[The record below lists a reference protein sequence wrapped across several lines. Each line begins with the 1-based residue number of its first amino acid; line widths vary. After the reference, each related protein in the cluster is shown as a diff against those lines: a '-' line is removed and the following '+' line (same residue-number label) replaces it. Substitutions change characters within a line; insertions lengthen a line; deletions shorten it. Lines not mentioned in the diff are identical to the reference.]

1 MKLRVGRDILADA
14 VTWAGRT
21 IPPRPAIPVL
31 SGIHLSADGSG
42 VLSISA
48 YDPESTSCVEAA
60 ADVDEAGECLVNGK
74 MLGEICRSL
83 PARPVDMTL
92 DGTRLDIECG
102 SASFSLNTMAL
113 EEYPAMPETPTQ
125 IGTVDAA
132 DWQEAVT
139 QVATAAS
146 KDETLPLL
154 VSICIEIDGENI
166 SLLATDRYRLAVR
179 DLTWQPANPQVKE
192 RILVKASR
200 LAEIAKAY
208 ASSERVVLSVDQLSD
223 DEGGAVRILG
233 FEAVGR
239 QNTSRLIDG
248 DYPQVRSLF
257 PQQVNGHAVVSR
269 SELLE
274 AIKRSKIVVE
284 RNSAV
289 RLSFT
294 DGNVTVEGGQG
305 GDNAQAKEDVPAR
318 LVGEDISMSFNP
330 LYLQDALSV
339 THGDYVRLSFTND
352 EKPVVLSAQAE
363 EDGEDSPEFRVLL
376 MPIRKLG

>member
-31 SGIHLSADGSG
+31 SGIHLAADSSG
-42 VLSISA
+42 VLRISA
-48 YDPESTSCVEAA
+48 YDPESTSCVDAA
-60 ADVDEAGECLVNGK
+60 ADVDAAGECLVNGK

-92 DGTRLDIECG
+92 EGTRLDIECG

-113 EEYPAMPETPTQ
+113 DEYPAMPETPTE

-132 DWQEAVT
+132 DWLEAVT

-146 KDETLPLL
+146 RDETLPLL

-179 DLTWQPANPQVKE
+179 DLTWQPANPQVNE

-208 ASSERVVLSVDQLSD
+208 GSSERITLSVDQLSD
-223 DEGGAVRILG
+223 DEGNGVRILG

-239 QNTSRLIDG
+239 KNTSRLIDG
-248 DYPQVRSLF
+248 DYPQVRTLF

-269 SELLE
+269 GELLE

-305 GDNAQAKEDVPAR
+305 GDNAQAKEDVPAM

-330 LYLQDALSV
+330 GYIQDALSV
-339 THGDYVRLSFTND
+339 TSGGYVRLSFTND
-352 EKPVVLSAQAE
+352 EKPVVLSAQDE
-363 EDGEDSPEFRVLL
+363 EDGEDSPDFRVLL